1 LYRYRLQILLVF
13 PGAAACIALHFN
25 NIAKWLLSCTVEQ
38 RDRLRR
44 SLQAA
49 GMIRRTKMLYYALV
63 FLLIAILAA
72 VFGFGGVAIVS
83 AGIAKILFFVF
94 IVLFLVSLIT
104 HMSRR
109 V

>member
-1 LYRYRLQILLVF
+1 
-13 PGAAACIALHFN
+13 
-25 NIAKWLLSCTVEQ
+25 
-38 RDRLRR
+38 
-44 SLQAA
+44 
-49 GMIRRTKMLYYALV
+49 MLYYALV

-72 VFGFGGVAIVS
+72 VFGFGGIAIVS
-83 AGIAKILFFVF
+83 AGVAKILFFVF

>member
-1 LYRYRLQILLVF
+1 M
-13 PGAAACIALHFN
+13 ALHFN
-25 NIAKWLLSCTVEQ
+25 DIASGN
-38 RDRLRR
+38 
-44 SLQAA
+44 QAA
-49 GMIRRTKMLYYALV
+49 LDCSGPTRPSLEAAGLKRRTKMLYYALV
-63 FLLIAILAA
+63 FLLIAIVAA
-72 VFGFGGVAIVS
+72 VLGFGGVAIVS